1 MLSWRDR
8 DISSYL
14 VRLSDEEIN
23 QGKQQHAPS
32 RETPYSIP
40 YSIPI
45 CNYHLYRIIASLVT
59 GILRAFSIPMPQDLV
74 YCPCQGCLM
83 KVEVPKHVRLV
94 HIRKYGFAGNKSGD
108 SEGSNIS
115 VSHSPLEPSDLMDN
129 MESSA
134 TNESSTSDIDMGSDT
149 SGEDLFNYRTF
160 VEMTLPEIY
169 KRNFLDLAWKMR
181 CNVSDN
187 AYNQMKYTKDDD
199 FWSLKVCKK
208 RLFDICGLQTKSIDR
223 CRKGKSYCI
232 YYT

>member
-1 MLSWRDR
+1 MYIRNSFARNE
-8 DISSYL
+8 
-14 VRLSDEEIN
+14 SDN
-23 QGKQQHAPS
+23 
-32 RETPYSIP
+32 
-40 YSIPI
+40 
-45 CNYHLYRIIASLVT
+45 
-59 GILRAFSIPMPQDLV
+59 
-74 YCPCQGCLM
+74 
-83 KVEVPKHVRLV
+83 
-94 HIRKYGFAGNKSGD
+94 
-108 SEGSNIS
+108 SEGSDIS

-169 KRNFLDLAWKMR
+169 KRNFLDLAWKMC

-208 RLFDICGLQTKSIDR
+208 RLFDICRLQTKSIDR
-223 CRKGKSYCI
+223 CRKSKSYCI

>member
-1 MLSWRDR
+1 
-8 DISSYL
+8 
-14 VRLSDEEIN
+14 
-23 QGKQQHAPS
+23 
-32 RETPYSIP
+32 
-40 YSIPI
+40 
-45 CNYHLYRIIASLVT
+45 
-59 GILRAFSIPMPQDLV
+59 
-74 YCPCQGCLM
+74 
-83 KVEVPKHVRLV
+83 
-94 HIRKYGFAGNKSGD
+94 
-108 SEGSNIS
+108 
-115 VSHSPLEPSDLMDN
+115 LEPSNLMDN

-208 RLFDICGLQTKSIDR
+208 
-223 CRKGKSYCI
+223 
-232 YYT
+232 